1 MLRAQHP
8 GAPGAAAPPPDTG
21 NWGRLARQGVREV
34 RQPPRPRR
42 KGVFLG
48 ACRHR
53 QLRRFRG
60 KIINELNFRGDH
72 GLDEG
77 DEIVFERNHVLDVY
91 APPRLVCEPAAG
103 SA

>member
-1 MLRAQHP
+1 MGP
-8 GAPGAAAPPPDTG
+8 GWLAKVCAKFDSRLGPGGKECFWVHVDTADSG
-21 NWGRLARQGVREV
+21 
-34 RQPPRPRR
+34 
-42 KGVFLG
+42 
-48 ACRHR
+48 
-53 QLRRFRG
+53 RFRG